1 MTKFSLAVL
10 ALATTTVVACGSRG
24 ADEIPT
30 GEALTA
36 ELVRLMQQG
45 DEAAAEALIEQA
57 ANQRMRGSIRVQGVV
72 VDTSGRPINDVQMSF
87 KQVSIAGN
95 MSESST
101 SLGERTV
108 DGSFELDCEDCSAME
123 ATFSKDGYQSVRHEW
138 IAFSEAPIAPGVIEP
153 DYIVELETLP
163 DR

>member
-1 MTKFSLAVL
+1 MTKCATGVVVL
-10 ALATTTVVACGSRG
+10 AATTVVACGPRD

-36 ELVRLMQQG
+36 ELVRLMEQG

-72 VDTSGRPINDVQMSF
+72 VDTSGRPIDDVQMSF

-95 MSESST
+95 LTESSA
-101 SLGERTV
+101 SRGERSV
-108 DGSFELDCEDCSAME
+108 DGSFEVDCDDCSAME